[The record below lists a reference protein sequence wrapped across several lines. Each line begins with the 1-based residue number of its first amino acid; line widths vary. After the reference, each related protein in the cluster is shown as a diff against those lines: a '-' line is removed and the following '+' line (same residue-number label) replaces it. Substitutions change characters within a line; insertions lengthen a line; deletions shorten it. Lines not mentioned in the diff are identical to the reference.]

1 MSRLA
6 LPFEVADLS
15 AFARSLR
22 DQLEKLE
29 HPPSHV
35 ELLNMLCRA
44 AGFRN
49 YQHFRADA
57 EARQRLAAAR
67 EVKPVADHQLV
78 EKVAR
83 HFDEEGRLVRWPS
96 KAPHLK
102 LCLWVLWAR
111 IPSGRVLTEREINEL
126 LNRWHLFGDHAVLR
140 RALFEAGL
148 VDRTQDGR
156 QYRRIE
162 QKPPVELGV
171 LLARV
176 ATVAA

>member
-29 HPPSHV
+29 HKPSHV
-35 ELLNMLCRA
+35 EMLNLLCRA

-57 EARQRLAAAR
+57 EARQRLVAPQ
-67 EVKPVADHQLV
+67 EVKPVPDHQLV

-83 HFDEEGRLVRWPS
+83 HFDAEGRLLRWPA
-96 KAPHLK
+96 KTPHLA
-102 LCLWVLWAR
+102 LCLWVLWSR
-111 IPSGRVLTEREINEL
+111 IPSSSVLIEREINDL
-126 LNRWHLFGDHAVLR
+126 LNRWHVFGDHAVLR

-156 QYRRIE
+156 KYRRIE
-162 QKPPVELGV
+162 QKPPVELSA
-171 LLARV
+171 LLSRV
-176 ATVAA
+176 SSA